1 MKHKFLT
8 IIVLALL
15 ANQVH
20 AKQSIYSPRGHY
32 RIPLQNENVE
42 TFEGGAYENL
52 LRIVDEYNRQRG
64 INRSYFYKSTNK
76 ELRLHDNIDLI
87 PVTQYTG
94 DEERGNYGT
103 TQLDKKNNLTKG
115 YVDLPSIIEKRTD
128 ALKQNGTYDN
138 FSYTTMGNQK
148 RFYFGNGNVA
158 NDIIIKESN
167 DFNKELENQKKAKT
181 DKYLIDG
188 GYQSIN
194 YANRNQL
201 GITMDEYYKR
211 IDGKSND
218 EVRKFLLEKL
228 KEKRPDL
235 NVYEKDGELYTK
247 ENGKEWKVYYKI
259 EPVSKERT
267 STNGQIIK
275 DSEKFEDTVYTNIYV
290 YKPNNDP
297 KNSTGRILYTKK
309 GDIIVEDKL
318 NYNNDIHINTGF
330 NRERALQDIIDFAKT
345 GKALPA
351 DASANEKNIYQYVR
365 DKENVKAG
373 TMTQSAFNAKWVTPF
388 GEGSTF
394 QNDIQAY
401 MRDVV
406 IKEKELEPL
415 KKAYEDNKKKWD
427 DIQKDPDFKNMGNN
441 YIFFNPNPPS
451 WITQEDIDYIMKKYK
466 YTPRQIQLA
475 KDFFKYKAL
484 TSAAGTAKTN
494 KEIEIEDL
502 AKKYGFFLGSTT
514 NPAEN
519 KWVGKFLQNSHISLT
534 KTGKKIEFRGQGKI
548 LGKVDLGEG
557 ENELLISEA
566 STGRFGTN
574 IILGPYSSLHG
585 IKILRVGGKSSANE
599 GNASL
604 SGRTSLTLDLDPTK
618 KNDEGH
624 LYQHALKDSD
634 PNIVFIEG
642 NTAIE
647 RTYESTNPMKN
658 RNQFE
663 VELMVSR
670 ISENSTIDMGR
681 NIHYTYTNKIL
692 GESWDMNI
700 PFISDSIAHSL
711 VDNHKYSKNGNSL
724 LEVKIKNEIKRLD
737 QDENEVY
744 RSIKNAN
751 LLSLL
756 QPTLTTT
763 NKKTKFSVKD
773 EKKEESKKLALFDYL
788 IEKKPEDIIKDLS
801 DFNLD
806 KDKEQEAVDKINK
819 LQSSPVVLSTKR
831 KLEKLNEL
839 HQREEYKN
847 IDLGKFINPFAID
860 YDITIPLANIS
871 EVWTDYDE
879 FYQKDLGYRNSEVG
893 KLEEKRIEK
902 RAEESLKRIK
912 SIVDKIDKD
921 TLTNLA
927 TQYPEAELGSI
938 VSLINDIKALNNT
951 SQEGM
956 RSLYN
961 KVIGLKKN
969 IDKQL
974 AYKENLLE
982 ELEKS
987 ITLYSGNEQ
996 TLYNNLRGIISY
1008 TLREEEALQEL
1019 KELLSQLK
1027 DTNIY
1032 SKVNKIAKNE
1042 ISTYTNIPF
1051 DINRSLSENKHYTRG
1066 GFISNRTVQD
1076 NFKGNIY
1083 TAYGIY
1089 EYKFKDNTSIG
1100 FMVGGANTNHK
1111 ITHTKRSAESTPTD
1125 STIKGTSAYLGSY
1138 FNQELISSKINWING
1153 LGLQYGSYKAERH
1166 LKNNYQSF
1174 DSNGKVKIKGLNTYT
1189 GFVISYP
1196 IQEDVALQF
1205 KGILSYTF
1213 LQQGRV
1219 KEKNGLTIDVD
1230 SKNYNYLDSEVGI
1243 GMSKTLYDIDGKS
1256 NLTAS
1261 ISGISGLYGYKNDNL
1276 KARITGSTSSFE
1288 IKGDRVKKDAVKIL
1302 IDYNV
1307 QKATGFNYGLE
1318 GTYISNSDE
1327 NNVKIGIK
1335 AGYTF

>member
-76 ELRLHDNIDLI
+76 ELRLHDNVDLI
-87 PVTQYTG
+87 PVVQYTG

-211 IDGKSND
+211 IDGKS
-218 EVRKFLLEKL
+218 K
-228 KEKRPDL
+228 
-235 NVYEKDGELYTK
+235 
-247 ENGKEWKVYYKI
+247 
-259 EPVSKERT
+259 
-267 STNGQIIK
+267 
-275 DSEKFEDTVYTNIYV
+275 DTVYTNIYV

-297 KNSTGRILYTKK
+297 QNSTGRILYTKK

-318 NYNNDIHINTGF
+318 NYNNDININTGF
-330 NRERALQDIIDFAKT
+330 NRERSLQDIIDFAKT
-345 GKALPA
+345 GKTLPA

-373 TMTQSAFNAKWVTPF
+373 TMSQSAFNAKWVTPF

-394 QNDIQAY
+394 QSDIQAY
-401 MRDVV
+401 MKDVV

-548 LGKVDLGEG
+548 LGKVDLGRG
-557 ENELLISEA
+557 ENELLIAEA

-574 IILGPYSSLHG
+574 IILGPYASLHG
-585 IKILRVGGKSSANE
+585 IKFVRVGGKSSSNE

-618 KNDEGH
+618 KNAEGH

-634 PNIVFIEG
+634 PNIVFIQG
-642 NTAIE
+642 NTAIG
-647 RTYESTNPMKN
+647 RTDGLTNPMKD

-670 ISENSTIDMGR
+670 LSEDSIIDMGR
-681 NIHYTYTNKIL
+681 KIHYKYTNKIL
-692 GESWDMNI
+692 GESWDMHI
-700 PFISDSIAHSL
+700 PFISDSIAHS
-711 VDNHKYSKNGNSL
+711 VIDNHKYSKNGNSL
-724 LEVKIKNEIKRLD
+724 LEVKVKDEIKRLD
-737 QDENEVY
+737 KEENDVY
-744 RSIKNAN
+744 RSIKNAKVLN
-751 LLSLL
+751 LL

-773 EKKEESKKLALFDYL
+773 EKKEENKKLALFEYL
-788 IEKKPEDIIKDLS
+788 VEKKPEDILKDLS
-801 DFNLD
+801 EFNLD
-806 KDKEQEAVDKINK
+806 NDRKQEAINKINK
-819 LQSSPVVLSTKR
+819 LQNSPLVNVTKR
-831 KLEKLNEL
+831 KLQKLNEL
-839 HQREEYKN
+839 HQKEEYKK
-847 IDLGKFINPFAID
+847 IDLGKFINPYNNGF
-860 YDITIPLANIS
+860 DITMPMANIS
-871 EVWTDYDE
+871 EIWTDYDN
-879 FYQKDLGYRNSEVG
+879 FYLKSADYKNSEAG
-893 KLEEKRIEK
+893 KAEEKQIK
-902 RAEESLKRIK
+902 NRAEETLKEIK
-912 SIVDKIDKD
+912 NIVDKIDKN
-921 TLTNLA
+921 TLANLA

-938 VSLINDIKALNNT
+938 ISLINDIKALNNT
-951 SQEGM
+951 NQEGM

-974 AYKENLLE
+974 AYKKNLLE

-987 ITLYSGNEQ
+987 ITGYQNDEQ
-996 TLYNNLRGIISY
+996 TLYRDLRGMLHY
-1008 TLREEEALQEL
+1008 TLREEEALKEL
-1019 KELLSQLK
+1019 KDMLSQLK

-1051 DINRSLSENKHYTRG
+1051 DVNRSLIEKKHYTRG
-1066 GFISNRTVQD
+1066 GFISSRTVQD

-1089 EYKFKDNTSIG
+1089 EYKFKENASMG

-1111 ITHTKRSAESTPTD
+1111 ITHSKRSAESTPTD
-1125 STIKGTSAYLGSY
+1125 STVKGTSAYLGTY
-1138 FNQELISSKINWING
+1138 FNQEVISPKINWISG
-1153 LGLQYGSYKAERH
+1153 LGAQYGSYKTERH
-1166 LKNNYQSF
+1166 LRNNYQGF
-1174 DSNGKVKIKGLNTYT
+1174 DSKGKVKVKGLNTYT

-1213 LQQGRV
+1213 LKQGKV
-1219 KEKNGLTIDVD
+1219 KENNGLAIDVD
-1230 SKNYNYLDSEVGI
+1230 SKNYNYLDSEVGV

-1261 ISGISGLYGYKNDNL
+1261 ISGISGLYGYKNDDL
-1276 KARITGSTSSFE
+1276 KARIAESTSSFN

-1318 GTYISNSDE
+1318 GTYISNSAE
-1327 NNVKIGIK
+1327 SNVKIGVK
-1335 AGYTF
+1335 AGYVF

>member
-1 MKHKFLT
+1 MKHKILT
-8 IIVLALL
+8 IIALIL
-15 ANQVH
+15 LVNQVN
-20 AKQSIYSPRGHY
+20 AAEKSIYSPRGHY
-32 RIPLQNENVE
+32 RIPLKSENVE
-42 TFEGGAYENL
+42 TFEGGGYENL
-52 LRIVDEYNRQRG
+52 LRMVDEYNRQRG

-94 DEERGNYGT
+94 DEEHGNYGIAE
-103 TQLDKKNNLTKG
+103 LDKKNSLTKG
-115 YVDLPSIIEKRTD
+115 YLDLPSIIEKGTE
-128 ALKQNGTYDN
+128 ALKQNGNYED
-138 FSYTTMGNQK
+138 FSYTTKGNKK
-148 RFYFGNGNVA
+148 RFYFGNGNVT
-158 NDIIIKESN
+158 NDIIIKGTNE
-167 DFNKELENQKKAKT
+167 FNKELELQKNAKT

-188 GYQSIN
+188 KYESIN
-194 YANRNQL
+194 YSNRNQL

-211 IDGKSND
+211 IEGKSND
-218 EVRKFLLEKL
+218 EVRQFLLEKL

-235 NVYEKDGELYTK
+235 NIYEKDGELYTK
-247 ENGKEWKVYYKI
+247 ENGQEWKVYYKV
-259 EPVSKERT
+259 EPVSVERT

-275 DSEKFEDTVYTNIYV
+275 DNEKFEDTVYTNIYV

-297 KNSTGRILYTKK
+297 QNSSGRILYTNK

-318 NYNNDIHINTGF
+318 SSNTDMLINTGY
-330 NRERALQDIIDFAKT
+330 NRERSLQDIIDFAKT
-345 GKALPA
+345 GENLPA
-351 DASANEKNIYQYVR
+351 DASENEKNVYRYVR
-365 DKENVKAG
+365 DKEDVKAG
-373 TMTQSAFNAKWVTPF
+373 TMSQSDFDAKWVTPF
-388 GEGSTF
+388 GPGSTF

-401 MRDVV
+401 MQEKTVKEAELKPL
-406 IKEKELEPL
+406 KEKYDEYKRKL
-415 KKAYEDNKKKWD
+415 KEVENSPEFQSLGFSHG
-427 DIQKDPDFKNMGNN
+427 I
-441 YIFFNPNPPS
+441 FNPQFS
-451 WITQEDIDYIMKKYK
+451 HWYSQQDIDNFIATH
-466 YTPRQIQLA
+466 TPEQVQAA
-475 KDFFKYKAL
+475 KDYYKYKAL
-484 TSAAGTAKTN
+484 KNTADDDVLN
-494 KEIEIEDL
+494 KEIEIADL
-502 AKKYGFFLGSTT
+502 EARYGFAKYG
-514 NPAEN
+514 PAQN
-519 KWVGKFLQNSHISLT
+519 QRWRGKFIQNSHISLT

-634 PNIVFIEG
+634 PNIVFIQG
-642 NTAIE
+642 NTAIG
-647 RTYESTNPMKN
+647 RTDGITNPMKD

-670 ISENSTIDMGR
+670 LSKDSTIDMGR
-681 NIHYTYTNKIL
+681 KIHYTYTNRIF

-819 LQSSPVVLSTKR
+819 LQSSPVILSTKR

>member
-1 MKHKFLT
+1 MKHKILT
-8 IIVLALL
+8 IIALIL
-15 ANQVH
+15 LVNQVN
-20 AKQSIYSPRGHY
+20 AAEKSIYSPRGHY
-32 RIPLQNENVE
+32 RIPLKSENVE
-42 TFEGGAYENL
+42 TFEGGGYENL
-52 LRIVDEYNRQRG
+52 LRMVDEYNRQRG

-94 DEERGNYGT
+94 DEEHGNYGT
-103 TQLDKKNNLTKG
+103 AELDKKNSLTKG
-115 YVDLPSIIEKRTD
+115 YLDLPSIIEKGTE
-128 ALKQNGTYDN
+128 ALKQNGNYED
-138 FSYTTMGNQK
+138 FSYTTKGNKK
-148 RFYFGNGNVA
+148 RFYFGNGNVT
-158 NDIIIKESN
+158 NDIIIKGTNE
-167 DFNKELENQKKAKT
+167 FNKELELQKNAKT

-188 GYQSIN
+188 KYESIN
-194 YANRNQL
+194 YSNRNQL

-211 IDGKSND
+211 IEGKSND
-218 EVRKFLLEKL
+218 EVRQFLLEKL

-235 NVYEKDGELYTK
+235 NIYEKDGELYTK
-247 ENGKEWKVYYKI
+247 ENGQEWKVYYKV
-259 EPVSKERT
+259 EPVSVERT

-275 DSEKFEDTVYTNIYV
+275 DNEKFEDTVYTNIYV

-297 KNSTGRILYTKK
+297 QNSAGRVLYTSKR
-309 GDIIVEDKL
+309 DIIVEDKL
-318 NYNNDIHINTGF
+318 NSNTEILINTSY
-330 NRERALQDIIDFAKT
+330 ERKRSLQDIINFAES
-345 GKALPA
+345 GKILPA
-351 DASANEKNIYQYVR
+351 DASENEKNIYRYIR
-365 DKENVKAG
+365 DKENVKNGA
-373 TMTQSAFNAKWVTPF
+373 MSQSDFDAKWVTPF
-388 GEGSTF
+388 GPGSTF
-394 QNDIQAY
+394 QNDIQEY

-406 IKEKELEPL
+406 EKEKELEIL
-415 KKAYEDNKKKWD
+415 KKEYEDNKKKWND
-427 DIQKDPDFKNMGNN
+427 LQNDPDFIALGYM
-441 YIFFNPNPPS
+441 YIYGDPNPPS
-451 WITQEDIDYIMKKYK
+451 WITQADIEWFESRYSK
-466 YTPRQIQLA
+466 RQVQLA
-475 KDFFKYKAL
+475 KDFYKYKAL

-494 KEIEIEDL
+494 KELEIHDL
-502 AKKYGFFLGSTT
+502 AKRYGFFLGSTT

-1083 TAYGIY
+1083 TAYGLY
-1089 EYKFKDNTSIG
+1089 EKTAESGTKYG
-1100 FMVGGANTNHK
+1100 FMIGGANTKHNEVYQ
-1111 ITHTKRSAESTPTD
+1111 RSLTTVATESD
-1125 STIKGTSAYLGSY
+1125 IKGVSAYVGGY
-1138 FNQELISSKINWING
+1138 FNKPIINNLNWITG
-1153 LGLQYGSYKAERH
+1153 VGAQYGTYKVRREMR
-1166 LKNNYQSF
+1166 NNYQDLHSE
-1174 DSNGKVKIKGLNTYT
+1174 GKVNTNALNTYS
-1189 GFVISYP
+1189 GLIMNYP
-1196 IQEDVALQF
+1196 IQEDVFVQLKALLAYTMVKQS
-1205 KGILSYTF
+1205 KVNESGDLPLDISAKTYHYVDGEAGISFNKIFY
-1213 LQQGRV
+1213 G
-1219 KEKNGLTIDVD
+1219 D
-1230 SKNYNYLDSEVGI
+1230 
-1243 GMSKTLYDIDGKS
+1243 
-1256 NLTAS
+1256 NLRSS
-1261 ISGISGLYGYKNDNL
+1261 ISAGAYGITGLAGYKNGDMDA
-1276 KARITGSTSSFE
+1276 KIDGSTSSFG
-1288 IKGDRVKKDAVKIL
+1288 IKGDRIKKDAVKINL
-1302 IDYNV
+1302 DYNV
-1307 QKATGFNYGLE
+1307 QTDIGYNYGLE
-1318 GTYISNSDE
+1318 GTYISNSKE

-1335 AGYTF
+1335 AGYIF

>member
-76 ELRLHDNIDLI
+76 ELRLHDNVDLI
-87 PVTQYTG
+87 PVVQYTG

-297 KNSTGRILYTKK
+297 QNSTGRILYTKK

-318 NYNNDIHINTGF
+318 NYNNDININTGF
-330 NRERALQDIIDFAKT
+330 NRERSLQDIIDFAKT
-345 GKALPA
+345 GKTLPA

-373 TMTQSAFNAKWVTPF
+373 TMSQSAFNAKWVTPF

-394 QNDIQAY
+394 QSDIQAY
-401 MRDVV
+401 MKDVV

-548 LGKVDLGEG
+548 LGKVDLGRG
-557 ENELLISEA
+557 ENELLIAEA

-574 IILGPYSSLHG
+574 IILGPYASLHG
-585 IKILRVGGKSSANE
+585 IKFVRVGGKSSSNE

-618 KNDEGH
+618 KNAEGH

-634 PNIVFIEG
+634 PNIVFIQG
-642 NTAIE
+642 NTAIG
-647 RTYESTNPMKN
+647 RTDGLTNPMKD

-670 ISENSTIDMGR
+670 LSEDSIIDMGR
-681 NIHYTYTNKIL
+681 KIHYKYTNKIL
-692 GESWDMNI
+692 GESWDMHI
-700 PFISDSIAHSL
+700 PFISDSIAHS
-711 VDNHKYSKNGNSL
+711 VIDNHKYSKNGNSL
-724 LEVKIKNEIKRLD
+724 LEVKVKDEIKRLD
-737 QDENEVY
+737 KEENDVY
-744 RSIKNAN
+744 RSIKNAKVLN
-751 LLSLL
+751 LL

-773 EKKEESKKLALFDYL
+773 EKKEENKKLALFEYL
-788 IEKKPEDIIKDLS
+788 VEKKPEDILKDLS
-801 DFNLD
+801 EFNLD
-806 KDKEQEAVDKINK
+806 NDRKQEAINKINK
-819 LQSSPVVLSTKR
+819 LQNSPLVNVTKR
-831 KLEKLNEL
+831 KLQKLNEL
-839 HQREEYKN
+839 HQKEEYKK
-847 IDLGKFINPFAID
+847 IDLGKFINPYNNGF
-860 YDITIPLANIS
+860 DITMPMANIS
-871 EVWTDYDE
+871 EIWTDYDN
-879 FYQKDLGYRNSEVG
+879 FYLKSADYKNSEAG
-893 KLEEKRIEK
+893 KAEEKQIK
-902 RAEESLKRIK
+902 NRAEETLKEIK
-912 SIVDKIDKD
+912 NIVDKIDKN
-921 TLTNLA
+921 TLANLA

-938 VSLINDIKALNNT
+938 ISLINDIKALNNT
-951 SQEGM
+951 NQEGM

-974 AYKENLLE
+974 AYKKNLLE

-987 ITLYSGNEQ
+987 ITGYQNDEQ
-996 TLYNNLRGIISY
+996 TLYRDLRGMLHY
-1008 TLREEEALQEL
+1008 TLREEEALKEL
-1019 KELLSQLK
+1019 KDMLSQLK

-1051 DINRSLSENKHYTRG
+1051 DVNRSLIEKKHYTRG
-1066 GFISNRTVQD
+1066 GFISSRTVQD

-1089 EYKFKDNTSIG
+1089 EYKFKENASMG

-1111 ITHTKRSAESTPTD
+1111 ITHSKRSAESTPTD
-1125 STIKGTSAYLGSY
+1125 STVKGTSAYLGTY
-1138 FNQELISSKINWING
+1138 FNQEVISPKINWISG
-1153 LGLQYGSYKAERH
+1153 LGAQYGSYKTERH
-1166 LKNNYQSF
+1166 LRNNYQGF
-1174 DSNGKVKIKGLNTYT
+1174 DSKGKVKEN
-1189 GFVISYP
+1189 
-1196 IQEDVALQF
+1196 
-1205 KGILSYTF
+1205 
-1213 LQQGRV
+1213 
-1219 KEKNGLTIDVD
+1219 NGLAIDVD
-1230 SKNYNYLDSEVGI
+1230 SKNYNYLDSEVGV

-1261 ISGISGLYGYKNDNL
+1261 ISGISGLYGYKNDDL
-1276 KARITGSTSSFE
+1276 KARIAESTSSFN

-1318 GTYISNSDE
+1318 GTYISNSAE
-1327 NNVKIGIK
+1327 SNVKIGVK
-1335 AGYTF
+1335 AGYVF

>member
-1 MKHKFLT
+1 MKHKILT
-8 IIVLALL
+8 IIALIL
-15 ANQVH
+15 LINQAN
-20 AKQSIYSPRGHY
+20 AEEKSIYSPRGHY
-32 RIPLQNENVE
+32 RIPLKSENVE

-52 LRIVDEYNRQRG
+52 LRMVDEYNRQRG
-64 INRSYFYKSTNK
+64 VNNSYFYKSTEK
-76 ELRLHDNIDLI
+76 ELRLRDNIDLI
-87 PVTQYTG
+87 AVTQFTG

-103 TQLDKKNNLTKG
+103 VQLDKKNNLTKG
-115 YVDLPSIIEKRTD
+115 YLDLPSIIEKRTD
-128 ALKQNGTYDN
+128 ALKANGNYDD
-138 FSYTTMGNQK
+138 FSYTTVGNQK

-158 NDIIIKESN
+158 NDIIIKGTN
-167 DFNKELENQKKAKT
+167 DFNKELDIQKNAKT
-181 DKYLIDG
+181 DTYLING
-188 GYQSIN
+188 GYESIN
-194 YANRNQL
+194 FANRNQL
-201 GITMDEYYKR
+201 GITMDEYYKK
-211 IDGKSND
+211 IEGKSND

-247 ENGKEWKVYYKI
+247 ENGQEWKVYYKV
-259 EPVSKERT
+259 EPVSVERT

-275 DSEKFEDTVYTNIYV
+275 DNEKFEDTVYTNIYV

-297 KNSTGRILYTKK
+297 QNSSGRILYTNK

-318 NYNNDIHINTGF
+318 SSNTDMLINTGY
-330 NRERALQDIIDFAKT
+330 NRERSLQDIIDFAKT
-345 GKALPA
+345 GENLPA
-351 DASANEKNIYQYVR
+351 DASENEKNVYRYVR
-365 DKENVKAG
+365 DKEDVKAG
-373 TMTQSAFNAKWVTPF
+373 TMSQSDFDTKWVTPF
-388 GEGSTF
+388 GPGSTF

-401 MRDVV
+401 MQEKTVKEAELKPL
-406 IKEKELEPL
+406 KEKYDEYKRKL
-415 KKAYEDNKKKWD
+415 KEVENSPEFQSLGFSHG
-427 DIQKDPDFKNMGNN
+427 I
-441 YIFFNPNPPS
+441 FNPQFS
-451 WITQEDIDYIMKKYK
+451 HWYSQQDIDNFIATH
-466 YTPRQIQLA
+466 TPEQVQAA
-475 KDFFKYKAL
+475 KDYYKYKAL
-484 TSAAGTAKTN
+484 KNTADDDVLN
-494 KEIEIEDL
+494 KEIEIADL
-502 AKKYGFFLGSTT
+502 EARYGFAKYG
-514 NPAEN
+514 PAQN
-519 KWVGKFLQNSHISLT
+519 QRWRGKFIQNSHISLT

-647 RTYESTNPMKN
+647 RTNGITNPMKD

-819 LQSSPVVLSTKR
+819 LQSSPIILSTKR

-860 YDITIPLANIS
+860 YDITVPLANIS

-987 ITLYSGNEQ
+987 ITLYSSNEQ

>member
-15 ANQVH
+15 ANQVY

-76 ELRLHDNIDLI
+76 ELRLHDNVDLI
-87 PVTQYTG
+87 PVVQYTG

-103 TQLDKKNNLTKG
+103 TQLEKKNNLAKG

-158 NDIIIKESN
+158 NDIILKESN
-167 DFNKELENQKKAKT
+167 DFNKELEAQKKAKT

-188 GYQSIN
+188 KYESIN

-201 GITMDEYYKR
+201 SITMDEYYKR
-211 IDGKSND
+211 IEGKSND

-297 KNSTGRILYTKK
+297 QNSTGRILYTKK

-318 NYNNDIHINTGF
+318 NYNNDININTGF
-330 NRERALQDIIDFAKT
+330 NRERSLQDIIDFAKT
-345 GKALPA
+345 GKTLPA

-373 TMTQSAFNAKWVTPF
+373 IMSQSAFNAKWVTPF

-394 QNDIQAY
+394 QSDIQAY
-401 MRDVV
+401 MKDIV
-406 IKEKELEPL
+406 IKEKELKILTKE
-415 KKAYEDNKKKWD
+415 YEDNKKKWD
-427 DIQKDPDFKNMGNN
+427 DIQKDPDFKNIGNN
-441 YIFFNPNPPS
+441 YIFFDPNPPS

-502 AKKYGFFLGSTT
+502 AKRYGFFLGSTT

-534 KTGKKIEFRGQGKI
+534 KTGKNIEFRGQGRVE
-548 LGKVDLGEG
+548 GRVDLGKG
-557 ENELLISEA
+557 ENQLIISEA

-574 IILGPYSSLHG
+574 ITLGPYASLHG
-585 IKILRVGGKSSANE
+585 IKFVRVGGKSDSNE
-599 GNASL
+599 GSASL

-618 KNDEGH
+618 KNAEGH
-624 LYQHALKDSD
+624 LYQHALKNSD
-634 PNIVFIEG
+634 PNIVFIQG
-642 NTAIE
+642 NTAIG
-647 RTYESTNPMKN
+647 RTDGITNPMKD

-670 ISENSTIDMGR
+670 LSEDSIIDMGR
-681 NIHYTYTNKIL
+681 KIHYKYTNKIL
-692 GESWDMNI
+692 GESWDMHI
-700 PFISDSIAHSL
+700 PFISDSIAHS
-711 VDNHKYSKNGNSL
+711 VIDNHKYSKNGNSL
-724 LEVKIKNEIKRLD
+724 LEVKVKDEIKRLNKE
-737 QDENEVY
+737 ENDVY
-744 RSIKNAN
+744 RSIKNAKV
-751 LLSLL
+751 LDLL
-756 QPTLTTT
+756 QATLTTT

-773 EKKEESKKLALFDYL
+773 EKKEKKKKLVLFEYL
-788 IEKKPEDIIKDLS
+788 IEKKPEDILKDLS
-801 DFNLD
+801 EFNLD
-806 KDKEQEAVDKINK
+806 NDKKQEAINEINK
-819 LQSSPVVLSTKR
+819 LQDSPLISASKR
-831 KLEKLNEL
+831 KLKKLNEL
-839 HQREEYKN
+839 HQNEEYKKV
-847 IDLGKFINPFAID
+847 DLGKFINPYNNGF
-860 YDITIPLANIS
+860 DITTPMASIS
-871 EVWTDYDE
+871 EIWTDYDN
-879 FYQKDLGYRNSEVG
+879 FYQKSADYKNSEVG
-893 KLEEKRIEK
+893 KAEEKQIK
-902 RAEESLKRIK
+902 NRAEETLKEIK
-912 SIVDKIDKD
+912 NIVDKIDKN
-921 TLTNLA
+921 TLENLA

-951 SQEGM
+951 NQEGM

-974 AYKENLLE
+974 AYKKNLLE

-987 ITLYSGNEQ
+987 ITQYDGNEQ
-996 TLYNNLRGIISY
+996 ALYKNLRGMLHY
-1008 TLREEEALQEL
+1008 TLREEEALKEL
-1019 KELLSQLK
+1019 KDMLSQLK

-1051 DINRSLSENKHYTRG
+1051 DVNRSLIEKKHYTRG
-1066 GFISNRTVQD
+1066 GFISSRTVQD

-1089 EYKFKDNTSIG
+1089 EYKFKENASMG

-1111 ITHTKRSAESTPTD
+1111 ITHSKRSAESTPTD
-1125 STIKGTSAYLGSY
+1125 STVKGTSAYLGTY
-1138 FNQELISSKINWING
+1138 YNQEVISSKINWING
-1153 LGLQYGSYKAERH
+1153 LGVQYGSYKTERH
-1166 LKNNYQSF
+1166 LRNNYQGF
-1174 DSNGKVKIKGLNTYT
+1174 DSKGKVKVKGLNTYT

-1213 LQQGRV
+1213 LKQGKV
-1219 KEKNGLTIDVD
+1219 KENNGLAIDVD
-1230 SKNYNYLDSEVGI
+1230 SKNYNYLDSEVGV

-1261 ISGISGLYGYKNDNL
+1261 ISGISGLYGYKNDDL
-1276 KARITGSTSSFE
+1276 KARIAGSTSSFN

-1318 GTYISNSDE
+1318 GTYISNSAE
-1327 NNVKIGIK
+1327 SNVKIGVK
-1335 AGYTF
+1335 AGYVF

>member
-1 MKHKFLT
+1 MKHKILT
-8 IIVLALL
+8 IIALIL
-15 ANQVH
+15 LVNQVN
-20 AKQSIYSPRGHY
+20 AAEKSIYSPRGHY
-32 RIPLQNENVE
+32 RIPLKSDNVE
-42 TFEGGAYENL
+42 TFEGGGYENL
-52 LRIVDEYNRQRG
+52 LRMVYEHNRQRG

-94 DEERGNYGT
+94 DEEHGNYGT
-103 TQLDKKNNLTKG
+103 AELDKKNSLTKG
-115 YVDLPSIIEKRTD
+115 YLDLPSIIEKDTE
-128 ALKQNGTYDN
+128 ALKQNGNYED
-138 FSYTTMGNQK
+138 FSYTTKGNKK
-148 RFYFGNGNVA
+148 RFYFGNGNVT
-158 NDIIIKESN
+158 NDIIIKGTNE
-167 DFNKELENQKKAKT
+167 FNKELELQKNAKT

-188 GYQSIN
+188 KYESIN
-194 YANRNQL
+194 YSNRNQL

-211 IDGKSND
+211 IEGKSND
-218 EVRKFLLEKL
+218 EVRQFLLEKL

-235 NVYEKDGELYTK
+235 NIYEKDGELYTK
-247 ENGKEWKVYYKI
+247 ENGQEWKVYYKV
-259 EPVSKERT
+259 EPVSVERT

-297 KNSTGRILYTKK
+297 QNSSGRILYTNK

-318 NYNNDIHINTGF
+318 SSNTDMLINTGY
-330 NRERALQDIIDFAKT
+330 NRERSLQDIIDFAKT
-345 GKALPA
+345 GENLPA
-351 DASANEKNIYQYVR
+351 DASENEKNVYRYVR
-365 DKENVKAG
+365 DKEDVKAG
-373 TMTQSAFNAKWVTPF
+373 TMSQSDFDAKWVTPF
-388 GEGSTF
+388 GPGSTF

-401 MRDVV
+401 MQEKTVKEAELKPL
-406 IKEKELEPL
+406 KEKYDEYKRKL
-415 KKAYEDNKKKWD
+415 KEVENSPEFQSLGFSHG
-427 DIQKDPDFKNMGNN
+427 I
-441 YIFFNPNPPS
+441 FNPQFS
-451 WITQEDIDYIMKKYK
+451 HWYSQQDIDNFIATH
-466 YTPRQIQLA
+466 TPEQVQAA
-475 KDFFKYKAL
+475 KDYYKYKAL
-484 TSAAGTAKTN
+484 KNTADDDVLN
-494 KEIEIEDL
+494 KEIEIADL
-502 AKKYGFFLGSTT
+502 EARYGFAKYG
-514 NPAEN
+514 PAQN
-519 KWVGKFLQNSHISLT
+519 QRWRGKFIQNSHISLT

-634 PNIVFIEG
+634 PNIVFIQG
-642 NTAIE
+642 NTAIG
-647 RTYESTNPMKN
+647 RTDGITNPMKD

-670 ISENSTIDMGR
+670 LSKDSTIDMGR
-681 NIHYTYTNKIL
+681 KIHYTYTNKIL

-751 LLSLL
+751 LLGLL

-819 LQSSPVVLSTKR
+819 LQSSPVILSTKR

-847 IDLGKFINPFAID
+847 IDLGKFINPFTID

-902 RAEESLKRIK
+902 RAEESLKKIK

-951 SQEGM
+951 NQEGM

-974 AYKENLLE
+974 AYKKNLLE

-987 ITLYSGNEQ
+987 ITEYQNDEQ
-996 TLYNNLRGIISY
+996 TLYRNLRGMLHY

-1089 EYKFKDNTSIG
+1089 EYKFKDNSSIG

-1189 GFVISYP
+1189 GLVISYP

-1213 LQQGRV
+1213 LQQGIV

>member
-1 MKHKFLT
+1 MKHKILT
-8 IIVLALL
+8 IIALIL
-15 ANQVH
+15 LINQAN
-20 AKQSIYSPRGHY
+20 AEEKSIYSPRGHY
-32 RIPLQNENVE
+32 RIPLKSENVE

-52 LRIVDEYNRQRG
+52 LRMVDEYNRQRG
-64 INRSYFYKSTNK
+64 VNNSYFYKSTEK
-76 ELRLHDNIDLI
+76 ELRLRDNIDLI
-87 PVTQYTG
+87 AVTQFTG

-103 TQLDKKNNLTKG
+103 VQLDKKNNLTKG
-115 YVDLPSIIEKRTD
+115 YLDLPSIIEKRTD
-128 ALKQNGTYDN
+128 ALKANGNYDD
-138 FSYTTMGNQK
+138 FSYTTVGNQK

-158 NDIIIKESN
+158 NDIIIKGTN
-167 DFNKELENQKKAKT
+167 DFNKELDIQKNAKT
-181 DKYLIDG
+181 DTYFING
-188 GYQSIN
+188 GYESIN
-194 YANRNQL
+194 FANRNQL
-201 GITMDEYYKR
+201 GITMDEYYKK
-211 IDGKSND
+211 IEGKSND

-247 ENGKEWKVYYKI
+247 ENGQEWKVYYKV
-259 EPVSKERT
+259 EPVSVERT

-275 DSEKFEDTVYTNIYV
+275 DNEKFEDTVYTNIYV

-297 KNSTGRILYTKK
+297 QNSSGRILYTNK

-318 NYNNDIHINTGF
+318 SSNTDMLINTGY
-330 NRERALQDIIDFAKT
+330 NRERSLQDIIDFAKT
-345 GKALPA
+345 GENLPA
-351 DASANEKNIYQYVR
+351 DASENEKNVYRYVR
-365 DKENVKAG
+365 DKEDVKAG
-373 TMTQSAFNAKWVTPF
+373 TMSQSDFDAKWVTPF
-388 GEGSTF
+388 GPGSTF

-401 MRDVV
+401 MQEKTVKEAELKPL
-406 IKEKELEPL
+406 KEKYDEYKRKL
-415 KKAYEDNKKKWD
+415 KEVENSPEFQSLGFSHG
-427 DIQKDPDFKNMGNN
+427 I
-441 YIFFNPNPPS
+441 FNPQFS
-451 WITQEDIDYIMKKYK
+451 HWYSQQDIDDFIATH
-466 YTPRQIQLA
+466 TPEQVQAA
-475 KDFFKYKAL
+475 KDYYKYKAL
-484 TSAAGTAKTN
+484 KNTADDDVLN
-494 KEIEIEDL
+494 KEIEIADL
-502 AKKYGFFLGSTT
+502 EARYGFAKYG
-514 NPAEN
+514 PAQN
-519 KWVGKFLQNSHISLT
+519 QRWRGKFIQNSHISLT

-634 PNIVFIEG
+634 PNIIFIEG

-647 RTYESTNPMKN
+647 RTNGITNPMKD

-819 LQSSPVVLSTKR
+819 LQSSPVILSTKR

-860 YDITIPLANIS
+860 YDITVPLANIS

-987 ITLYSGNEQ
+987 ITLYSSNEQ

-1089 EYKFKDNTSIG
+1089 EYKFKDNASIG

>member
-1 MKHKFLT
+1 MKHKILT
-8 IIVLALL
+8 IIALIL
-15 ANQVH
+15 LINQAN
-20 AKQSIYSPRGHY
+20 AEEKSIYSPRGHY
-32 RIPLQNENVE
+32 RIPLKSENVE

-52 LRIVDEYNRQRG
+52 LRMVDEYNRQRG
-64 INRSYFYKSTNK
+64 VNNSYFYKSTEK
-76 ELRLHDNIDLI
+76 ELRLRDNIDLI
-87 PVTQYTG
+87 AVTQFTG

-103 TQLDKKNNLTKG
+103 VQLDKKNNLTKG
-115 YVDLPSIIEKRTD
+115 YLDLPSIIEKRTD
-128 ALKQNGTYDN
+128 ALKANGNYDD
-138 FSYTTMGNQK
+138 FSYTTVGNQK

-158 NDIIIKESN
+158 NDIIIKGTN
-167 DFNKELENQKKAKT
+167 DFNKELDIQKNAKT
-181 DKYLIDG
+181 DTYFING
-188 GYQSIN
+188 GYESIN
-194 YANRNQL
+194 FANRNQL
-201 GITMDEYYKR
+201 GITMDEYYKK
-211 IDGKSND
+211 IEGKSND

-247 ENGKEWKVYYKI
+247 ENGQEWKVYYKV
-259 EPVSKERT
+259 EPVSVERT

-275 DSEKFEDTVYTNIYV
+275 DNEKFEDTVYTNIYV

-297 KNSTGRILYTKK
+297 QNSSGRILYTNK

-318 NYNNDIHINTGF
+318 SSNTDMLINTGY
-330 NRERALQDIIDFAKT
+330 NRERSLQDIIDFAKT
-345 GKALPA
+345 GENLPA
-351 DASANEKNIYQYVR
+351 DASENEKNVYRYVK
-365 DKENVKAG
+365 DKEDVKAG
-373 TMTQSAFNAKWVTPF
+373 TMSQSDFDAKWVTPF
-388 GEGSTF
+388 GPGSTF

-401 MRDVV
+401 MQEKTVKEAELKPL
-406 IKEKELEPL
+406 KEKYDEYKRKL
-415 KKAYEDNKKKWD
+415 KEVENSPEFQSLGFSHG
-427 DIQKDPDFKNMGNN
+427 I
-441 YIFFNPNPPS
+441 FNPQFS
-451 WITQEDIDYIMKKYK
+451 HWYSQQDIDDFIATH
-466 YTPRQIQLA
+466 TPEQVQAA
-475 KDFFKYKAL
+475 KDYYKYKAL
-484 TSAAGTAKTN
+484 KNTADDDVLN
-494 KEIEIEDL
+494 KEIEIADL
-502 AKKYGFFLGSTT
+502 EARYGFAKYG
-514 NPAEN
+514 PAQN
-519 KWVGKFLQNSHISLT
+519 QRWRGKFIQNSHISLT

-634 PNIVFIEG
+634 PNIIFIEG

-647 RTYESTNPMKN
+647 RTNGITNPMKD

-819 LQSSPVVLSTKR
+819 LQSSPVILSTKR

-847 IDLGKFINPFAID
+847 IDLGKFINPFAVD

-987 ITLYSGNEQ
+987 ITLYSSNEQ

>member
-1 MKHKFLT
+1 MKHKILT
-8 IIVLALL
+8 IIALIL
-15 ANQVH
+15 LINQAN
-20 AKQSIYSPRGHY
+20 AEEKSIYSPRGHY
-32 RIPLQNENVE
+32 KIPLKSENVE

-52 LRIVDEYNRQRG
+52 LRMVDEYNRQRG
-64 INRSYFYKSTNK
+64 VNNSYFYKSTEK
-76 ELRLHDNIDLI
+76 ELRLRDNIDLI
-87 PVTQYTG
+87 AVTQFTG
-94 DEERGNYGT
+94 DEERGNYET
-103 TQLDKKNNLTKG
+103 VQLDKKNNLTKG
-115 YVDLPSIIEKRTD
+115 YLDLPSIIEKRTD
-128 ALKQNGTYDN
+128 ALKANGNYDD
-138 FSYTTMGNQK
+138 FSYTTVGNQK

-158 NDIIIKESN
+158 NDIIIKGTN
-167 DFNKELENQKKAKT
+167 DFNKELDIQKNAKT
-181 DKYLIDG
+181 DTYFING
-188 GYQSIN
+188 GYESIN
-194 YANRNQL
+194 FANRNQL

-211 IDGKSND
+211 IEGKSND

-247 ENGKEWKVYYKI
+247 ENGQEWKVYYKV
-259 EPVSKERT
+259 EPVSVERT

-275 DSEKFEDTVYTNIYV
+275 DNEKFEDTVYTNIYV

-297 KNSTGRILYTKK
+297 QNSSGRILYTNK

-318 NYNNDIHINTGF
+318 SSNTDMLINTGY
-330 NRERALQDIIDFAKT
+330 NRERSLQDIIDFAKT
-345 GKALPA
+345 GENLPA
-351 DASANEKNIYQYVR
+351 DASENEKNVYRYVR
-365 DKENVKAG
+365 DKEDVKAG
-373 TMTQSAFNAKWVTPF
+373 TMSQSDFDAKWVTPF
-388 GEGSTF
+388 GPGSTF

-401 MRDVV
+401 MQEKTVKEAELKPL
-406 IKEKELEPL
+406 KEKYDEYKRKL
-415 KKAYEDNKKKWD
+415 KEVENSPEFQSLGFSHG
-427 DIQKDPDFKNMGNN
+427 I
-441 YIFFNPNPPS
+441 FNPQFS
-451 WITQEDIDYIMKKYK
+451 HWYSQQDIDDFIATH
-466 YTPRQIQLA
+466 TPEQVQAA
-475 KDFFKYKAL
+475 KDYYKYKAL
-484 TSAAGTAKTN
+484 KNTADDDVLN
-494 KEIEIEDL
+494 KEIEIADL
-502 AKKYGFFLGSTT
+502 EARYGFAKYG
-514 NPAEN
+514 PAQN
-519 KWVGKFLQNSHISLT
+519 QRWRGKFIQNSHISLT

-634 PNIVFIEG
+634 PNIIFIEG

-647 RTYESTNPMKN
+647 RTNGITNPMKD

-819 LQSSPVVLSTKR
+819 LQSSPVILSTKR

-987 ITLYSGNEQ
+987 ITLYSSNEQ

>member
-76 ELRLHDNIDLI
+76 ELRLHDNVDLI
-87 PVTQYTG
+87 PVVQYTG

-297 KNSTGRILYTKK
+297 QNSTGRILYTKK

-318 NYNNDIHINTGF
+318 NYNNDININTGF
-330 NRERALQDIIDFAKT
+330 NRERSLQDIIDFAKT
-345 GKALPA
+345 GKTLPA

-373 TMTQSAFNAKWVTPF
+373 TMSQSAFNAKWVTPF

-394 QNDIQAY
+394 QSDIQAY
-401 MRDVV
+401 MKDVV

-519 KWVGKFLQNSHISLT
+519 KWVGKF
-534 KTGKKIEFRGQGKI
+534 
-548 LGKVDLGEG
+548 
-557 ENELLISEA
+557 
-566 STGRFGTN
+566 GTN
-574 IILGPYSSLHG
+574 IILGPYASLHG
-585 IKILRVGGKSSANE
+585 IKFVRVGGKSSSNE

-618 KNDEGH
+618 KNAEGH

-634 PNIVFIEG
+634 PNIVFIQG
-642 NTAIE
+642 NTAIG
-647 RTYESTNPMKN
+647 RTDGLTNPMKD

-670 ISENSTIDMGR
+670 LSEDSIIDMGR
-681 NIHYTYTNKIL
+681 KIHYKYTNKIL
-692 GESWDMNI
+692 GESWDMHI
-700 PFISDSIAHSL
+700 PFISDSIAHS
-711 VDNHKYSKNGNSL
+711 VIDNHKYSKNGNSL
-724 LEVKIKNEIKRLD
+724 LEVKVKDEIKRLD
-737 QDENEVY
+737 KEENDVY
-744 RSIKNAN
+744 RSIKNAKVLN
-751 LLSLL
+751 LL

-773 EKKEESKKLALFDYL
+773 EKKEENKKLALFEYL
-788 IEKKPEDIIKDLS
+788 VEKKPEDILKDLS
-801 DFNLD
+801 EFNLD
-806 KDKEQEAVDKINK
+806 NDRKQEAINKINK
-819 LQSSPVVLSTKR
+819 LQNSPLVNVTKR
-831 KLEKLNEL
+831 KLQKLNEL
-839 HQREEYKN
+839 HQKEEYKK
-847 IDLGKFINPFAID
+847 IDLGKFINPYNNGF
-860 YDITIPLANIS
+860 DITMPMANIS
-871 EVWTDYDE
+871 EIWTDYDN
-879 FYQKDLGYRNSEVG
+879 FYLKSADYKNSEAG
-893 KLEEKRIEK
+893 KAEEKQIK
-902 RAEESLKRIK
+902 NRAEETLKEIK
-912 SIVDKIDKD
+912 NIVDKIDKN
-921 TLTNLA
+921 TLANLA

-938 VSLINDIKALNNT
+938 ISLINDIKALNNT
-951 SQEGM
+951 NQEGM

-974 AYKENLLE
+974 AYKKNLLE

-987 ITLYSGNEQ
+987 ITGYQNDEQ
-996 TLYNNLRGIISY
+996 TLYRDLRGMLHY
-1008 TLREEEALQEL
+1008 TLREEEALKEL
-1019 KELLSQLK
+1019 KDMLSQLK

-1051 DINRSLSENKHYTRG
+1051 DVNRSLIEKKHYTRG
-1066 GFISNRTVQD
+1066 GFISSRTVQD

-1089 EYKFKDNTSIG
+1089 EYKFKENASMG

-1111 ITHTKRSAESTPTD
+1111 ITHSKRSAESTPTD
-1125 STIKGTSAYLGSY
+1125 STVKGTSAYLGTY
-1138 FNQELISSKINWING
+1138 FNQEVISPKINWISG
-1153 LGLQYGSYKAERH
+1153 LGAQYGSYKTERH
-1166 LKNNYQSF
+1166 LRNNYQGF
-1174 DSNGKVKIKGLNTYT
+1174 DSKGKVKVKGLNTYT

-1213 LQQGRV
+1213 LKQGKV
-1219 KEKNGLTIDVD
+1219 KENNGLAIDVD
-1230 SKNYNYLDSEVGI
+1230 SKNYNYLDSEVGV

-1261 ISGISGLYGYKNDNL
+1261 ISGISGLYGYKNDDL
-1276 KARITGSTSSFE
+1276 KARIAESTSSFN

-1318 GTYISNSDE
+1318 GTYISNSAE
-1327 NNVKIGIK
+1327 SNVKIGVK
-1335 AGYTF
+1335 AGYVF

>member
-1 MKHKFLT
+1 MKHKILT
-8 IIVLALL
+8 IIALIL
-15 ANQVH
+15 LVNQVN
-20 AKQSIYSPRGHY
+20 AAEKSIYSPRGHY
-32 RIPLQNENVE
+32 RIPLKSENVE
-42 TFEGGAYENL
+42 TFEGGGYENL
-52 LRIVDEYNRQRG
+52 LRMVDEYNRQRG

-94 DEERGNYGT
+94 DEEHGNYGIAE
-103 TQLDKKNNLTKG
+103 LDKKNSLTKG
-115 YVDLPSIIEKRTD
+115 YLDLPSIIEKGTE
-128 ALKQNGTYDN
+128 ALKQNGNYED
-138 FSYTTMGNQK
+138 FSYTTKGNKK
-148 RFYFGNGNVA
+148 RFYFGNGNVT
-158 NDIIIKESN
+158 NDIIIKGTNE
-167 DFNKELENQKKAKT
+167 FNKELELQKNAKT

-188 GYQSIN
+188 KYESIN
-194 YANRNQL
+194 YSNRNQL

-211 IDGKSND
+211 IEGKSND
-218 EVRKFLLEKL
+218 EVRQFLLEKL

-247 ENGKEWKVYYKI
+247 ENGQEWKVYYKV
-259 EPVSKERT
+259 EPVSVERT

-275 DSEKFEDTVYTNIYV
+275 DNEKFEDTVYTNIYV

-297 KNSTGRILYTKK
+297 QNSSGRILYTNK

-318 NYNNDIHINTGF
+318 SSNTDMLINTGY
-330 NRERALQDIIDFAKT
+330 NRERSLQDIIDFAKT
-345 GKALPA
+345 GENLPA
-351 DASANEKNIYQYVR
+351 DASENEKNVYRYVR
-365 DKENVKAG
+365 DKEDVKAG
-373 TMTQSAFNAKWVTPF
+373 TMSQSDFDAKWVTPF
-388 GEGSTF
+388 GPGSTF

-401 MRDVV
+401 MQEKTVKEAELKPL
-406 IKEKELEPL
+406 KEKYDEYKRKL
-415 KKAYEDNKKKWD
+415 KEVENSPEFQSLGFSHG
-427 DIQKDPDFKNMGNN
+427 I
-441 YIFFNPNPPS
+441 FNPQFS
-451 WITQEDIDYIMKKYK
+451 HWYSQQDIDNFIATH
-466 YTPRQIQLA
+466 TPEQVQAA
-475 KDFFKYKAL
+475 KDYYKYKAL
-484 TSAAGTAKTN
+484 KNTADDDVLN
-494 KEIEIEDL
+494 KEIEIADL
-502 AKKYGFFLGSTT
+502 EARYGFAKYG
-514 NPAEN
+514 PAQN
-519 KWVGKFLQNSHISLT
+519 QRWRGKFIQNSHISLT

-634 PNIVFIEG
+634 PNIVFIQG
-642 NTAIE
+642 NTAIG
-647 RTYESTNPMKN
+647 RTDGITNPMKD

-670 ISENSTIDMGR
+670 LSKDSTIDMGR
-681 NIHYTYTNKIL
+681 KIHYTYTNRIF

-819 LQSSPVVLSTKR
+819 LQSSPVILSTKR

>member
-15 ANQVH
+15 ANQVY

-76 ELRLHDNIDLI
+76 ELRLHDNVDLI
-87 PVTQYTG
+87 PVVQYTG

-103 TQLDKKNNLTKG
+103 TQLDKKNNLAKG

-158 NDIIIKESN
+158 NDIILKESN
-167 DFNKELENQKKAKT
+167 DFNKELEAQKKAKT

-188 GYQSIN
+188 KYESIN

-201 GITMDEYYKR
+201 SITMDEYYKR
-211 IDGKSND
+211 IEGKSND

-297 KNSTGRILYTKK
+297 QNSTGRILYTKK

-318 NYNNDIHINTGF
+318 NYNNDININTGF
-330 NRERALQDIIDFAKT
+330 NRERSLQDIIDFAKT
-345 GKALPA
+345 GKTLPA

-373 TMTQSAFNAKWVTPF
+373 IMSQSAFNAKWVTPF

-394 QNDIQAY
+394 QSDIQAY
-401 MRDVV
+401 MKDIV
-406 IKEKELEPL
+406 IKEKELKILTKE
-415 KKAYEDNKKKWD
+415 YEDNKKKWD

-441 YIFFNPNPPS
+441 YIFFDPNPPS

-502 AKKYGFFLGSTT
+502 AKRYGFFLGSTT

-534 KTGKKIEFRGQGKI
+534 KTGKNIEFRGQGRVE
-548 LGKVDLGEG
+548 GRVDLGKG
-557 ENELLISEA
+557 ENQLIISEA

-574 IILGPYSSLHG
+574 ITLGPYASLHG
-585 IKILRVGGKSSANE
+585 IKFVRVGGKSDSNE
-599 GNASL
+599 GSASL

-618 KNDEGH
+618 KNAEGH

-634 PNIVFIEG
+634 PNIVFIQG
-642 NTAIE
+642 NTAIG
-647 RTYESTNPMKN
+647 RTDGITNPMKD

-670 ISENSTIDMGR
+670 LSEDSIIDMGR
-681 NIHYTYTNKIL
+681 KIHYKYTNKIL
-692 GESWDMNI
+692 GESWDMHI
-700 PFISDSIAHSL
+700 PFISDSIAHS
-711 VDNHKYSKNGNSL
+711 VIDNHKYSKNGNSL
-724 LEVKIKNEIKRLD
+724 LEVKVKDEIKRLNKE
-737 QDENEVY
+737 ENDVY
-744 RSIKNAN
+744 RSIKNAKV
-751 LLSLL
+751 LDLL
-756 QPTLTTT
+756 QATLTTT

-773 EKKEESKKLALFDYL
+773 EKKEKKKKLVLFEYL
-788 IEKKPEDIIKDLS
+788 IENKPEDILKDLS
-801 DFNLD
+801 EFNLD
-806 KDKEQEAVDKINK
+806 NDKKQEAINEINK
-819 LQSSPVVLSTKR
+819 LQDSPLISASKR
-831 KLEKLNEL
+831 KLKKLNEL
-839 HQREEYKN
+839 HQNEEYKKV
-847 IDLGKFINPFAID
+847 DLGKFINPYNNGF
-860 YDITIPLANIS
+860 DITTPMASIS
-871 EVWTDYDE
+871 EIWTDYDN
-879 FYQKDLGYRNSEVG
+879 FYQKSADYKNSEVG
-893 KLEEKRIEK
+893 KAEEKQIK
-902 RAEESLKRIK
+902 NRAEETLKEIK
-912 SIVDKIDKD
+912 NIVDKIDKN
-921 TLTNLA
+921 TLENLA

-951 SQEGM
+951 NQEGM

-974 AYKENLLE
+974 AYKKNLLE

-987 ITLYSGNEQ
+987 ITQYDGNEQ
-996 TLYNNLRGIISY
+996 TLYKNLRGMLHY
-1008 TLREEEALQEL
+1008 TLREEEALKEL
-1019 KELLSQLK
+1019 KDMLSQLK

-1051 DINRSLSENKHYTRG
+1051 DVNRSLIEKKHYTRG
-1066 GFISNRTVQD
+1066 GFISSRTVQD

-1083 TAYGIY
+1083 TAYGLY
-1089 EYKFKDNTSIG
+1089 ETTANSGTKYGILF
-1100 FMVGGANTNHK
+1100 GGA
-1111 ITHTKRSAESTPTD
+1111 HTKHNEVYQRSLTTVATESE
-1125 STIKGTSAYLGSY
+1125 IKGTSAYVGGY
-1138 FNQELISSKINWING
+1138 FNKPVVNNLNWITG
-1153 LGLQYGSYKAERH
+1153 LGTQYGRYKVKREMR
-1166 LKNNYQSF
+1166 NNYQDLHS
-1174 DSNGKVKIKGLNTYT
+1174 DGKVNTTSLNTYS
-1189 GFVISYP
+1189 GLIINYP
-1196 IQEDVALQF
+1196 IQEDVFVQLKGLLAYTMVKQSKINESGDLPLDINGKTYHYVDGEAGISF
-1205 KGILSYTF
+1205 NKIFYGEDLKSSISAGAYGIL
-1213 LQQGRV
+1213 
-1219 KEKNGLTIDVD
+1219 
-1230 SKNYNYLDSEVGI
+1230 GI
-1243 GMSKTLYDIDGKS
+1243 T
-1256 NLTAS
+1256 
-1261 ISGISGLYGYKNDNL
+1261 GYKNGDMEAKIN
-1276 KARITGSTSSFE
+1276 GSSSSFG
-1288 IKGDRVKKDAVKIL
+1288 IKGDRVKRDAVKIHL
-1302 IDYNV
+1302 DYNV
-1307 QKATGFNYGLE
+1307 QTDAGYTYGLE
-1318 GTYISNSDE
+1318 GTYITNSKE

-1335 AGYTF
+1335 GGYTF

>member
-1 MKHKFLT
+1 MKHKILT
-8 IIVLALL
+8 IIALIL
-15 ANQVH
+15 LVNQVN
-20 AKQSIYSPRGHY
+20 AAEKSIYSPRGHY
-32 RIPLQNENVE
+32 KIPLKSENVE
-42 TFEGGAYENL
+42 TFEGGGYENL
-52 LRIVDEYNRQRG
+52 LRMVDEYNRQRG

-76 ELRLHDNIDLI
+76 ELRLHDNVDLVA
-87 PVTQYTG
+87 VTQFSG
-94 DEERGNYGT
+94 EEESGNYGT
-103 TQLDKKNNLTKG
+103 AELDKKNSLTKG
-115 YVDLPSIIEKRTD
+115 YLDLPSIIEKGTK
-128 ALKQNGTYDN
+128 ALKENGNYED
-138 FSYTTMGNQK
+138 FSYTTKGNQK

-158 NDIIIKESN
+158 NDIIIKGTN
-167 DFNKELENQKKAKT
+167 DFNKELDIQKNAKT
-181 DKYLIDG
+181 DTYLIDG
-188 GYQSIN
+188 GYESIN
-194 YANRNQL
+194 FANRNQL

-211 IDGKSND
+211 IEGKSND
-218 EVRKFLLEKL
+218 EVRQFLLEKL

-235 NVYEKDGELYTK
+235 NIYEKDGELYTK
-247 ENGKEWKVYYKI
+247 ENGQEWKVYYKV
-259 EPVSKERT
+259 EPVSVERT

-297 KNSTGRILYTKK
+297 QNSSGRILYTNK

-318 NYNNDIHINTGF
+318 SSNTDMLINTGY
-330 NRERALQDIIDFAKT
+330 NRERSLQDIIDFAKT
-345 GKALPA
+345 GENLPA
-351 DASANEKNIYQYVR
+351 DASENEKNVYRYVR
-365 DKENVKAG
+365 DKEDVKAG
-373 TMTQSAFNAKWVTPF
+373 TMSQSDFDAKWVTPF
-388 GEGSTF
+388 GPGSTF

-401 MRDVV
+401 MQEKTVKEAELKPL
-406 IKEKELEPL
+406 KEKYDEYKRKL
-415 KKAYEDNKKKWD
+415 KEVENSPEFQSLGFSHG
-427 DIQKDPDFKNMGNN
+427 I
-441 YIFFNPNPPS
+441 FNPQFS
-451 WITQEDIDYIMKKYK
+451 HWYSQQDIDNFIATH
-466 YTPRQIQLA
+466 TPEQVQAA
-475 KDFFKYKAL
+475 KDYYKYKAL
-484 TSAAGTAKTN
+484 KNTADDDVLN
-494 KEIEIEDL
+494 KEIEIADL
-502 AKKYGFFLGSTT
+502 EARYGFAKYG
-514 NPAEN
+514 PAQN
-519 KWVGKFLQNSHISLT
+519 QRWRGKFIQNSHISLT

-634 PNIVFIEG
+634 PNIVFIQG
-642 NTAIE
+642 NTAIG
-647 RTYESTNPMKN
+647 RTDGITNPMKD

-670 ISENSTIDMGR
+670 LSKDSTIDMGR
-681 NIHYTYTNKIL
+681 KIHYTYTNKIL

-751 LLSLL
+751 LLGLL

-819 LQSSPVVLSTKR
+819 LQSSPVILSTKR

-847 IDLGKFINPFAID
+847 IDLGKFINPFTID

-902 RAEESLKRIK
+902 RAEESLKKIK

-951 SQEGM
+951 NQEGM

-974 AYKENLLE
+974 AYKKNLLE

-987 ITLYSGNEQ
+987 ITEYQNDEQ
-996 TLYNNLRGIISY
+996 TLYRNLRGMLHY

-1089 EYKFKDNTSIG
+1089 EYKFKDNSSIG

>member
-1 MKHKFLT
+1 MKHKILT
-8 IIVLALL
+8 IIALIL
-15 ANQVH
+15 LVNQVN
-20 AKQSIYSPRGHY
+20 AAEKSIYSPRGHY
-32 RIPLQNENVE
+32 RIPLKSENVE
-42 TFEGGAYENL
+42 TFEGGGYENL
-52 LRIVDEYNRQRG
+52 LRMVDEYNRQRG

-94 DEERGNYGT
+94 DEEHGNYGIAE
-103 TQLDKKNNLTKG
+103 LDKKNSLTKG
-115 YVDLPSIIEKRTD
+115 YLDLPSIIEKGTE
-128 ALKQNGTYDN
+128 ALKQNGNYED
-138 FSYTTMGNQK
+138 FSYTTKGNKK
-148 RFYFGNGNVA
+148 RFYFGNGNVT
-158 NDIIIKESN
+158 NDIIIKGTNE
-167 DFNKELENQKKAKT
+167 FNKELELQKNAKT

-188 GYQSIN
+188 KYESIN
-194 YANRNQL
+194 YSNRNQL

-211 IDGKSND
+211 IEGKSND
-218 EVRKFLLEKL
+218 EVRQFLLEKL

-235 NVYEKDGELYTK
+235 NIYEKDGELYTK
-247 ENGKEWKVYYKI
+247 ENGQEWKVYYKV
-259 EPVSKERT
+259 EPVSVERT

-275 DSEKFEDTVYTNIYV
+275 DNEKFEDTVYTNIYV

-297 KNSTGRILYTKK
+297 QNSSGRILYTNK

-318 NYNNDIHINTGF
+318 SSNTDMLINTGY
-330 NRERALQDIIDFAKT
+330 NRERSLQDIIDFAKT
-345 GKALPA
+345 GENLPA
-351 DASANEKNIYQYVR
+351 DASENEKNVYRYVR
-365 DKENVKAG
+365 DKEDVKAG
-373 TMTQSAFNAKWVTPF
+373 TMSQSDFDAKWVTPF
-388 GEGSTF
+388 GPGSTF

-401 MRDVV
+401 MQEKTVKEAELKPL
-406 IKEKELEPL
+406 KEKYDEYKRKL
-415 KKAYEDNKKKWD
+415 KEVENSPEFQSLGFSHG
-427 DIQKDPDFKNMGNN
+427 I
-441 YIFFNPNPPS
+441 FNPQFS
-451 WITQEDIDYIMKKYK
+451 HWYSQQDIDNFIATH
-466 YTPRQIQLA
+466 TPEQVQAA
-475 KDFFKYKAL
+475 KDYYKYKAL
-484 TSAAGTAKTN
+484 KNTADDDVLN
-494 KEIEIEDL
+494 KEIEIADL
-502 AKKYGFFLGSTT
+502 EARYGFAKYG
-514 NPAEN
+514 PAQN
-519 KWVGKFLQNSHISLT
+519 QRWRGKFIQNSHISLT

-634 PNIVFIEG
+634 PNIVFIQG
-642 NTAIE
+642 NTAIG
-647 RTYESTNPMKN
+647 RTDGITNPMKD

-670 ISENSTIDMGR
+670 LSKDSTIDMGR
-681 NIHYTYTNKIL
+681 KIHYTYTNRIF

-819 LQSSPVVLSTKR
+819 LQSSPVILSTKR

-860 YDITIPLANIS
+860 YDITMPLANIS

-1089 EYKFKDNTSIG
+1089 EYKFKDNSSIG

-1196 IQEDVALQF
+1196 VQEDVALQF

-1219 KEKNGLTIDVD
+1219 KENNGLTIDVD

-1276 KARITGSTSSFE
+1276 KAKITGSTSSFE

>member
-1 MKHKFLT
+1 MKHKILT
-8 IIVLALL
+8 IIALIL
-15 ANQVH
+15 LVNQVN
-20 AKQSIYSPRGHY
+20 AAEKSIYSPRGHY
-32 RIPLQNENVE
+32 RIPLKSENVE
-42 TFEGGAYENL
+42 TFEGGGYENL
-52 LRIVDEYNRQRG
+52 LRMVDEHNRQRG

-94 DEERGNYGT
+94 DEEHGNYGT
-103 TQLDKKNNLTKG
+103 AELDKKNSLTKG
-115 YVDLPSIIEKRTD
+115 YLDLPSIIEKGTE
-128 ALKQNGTYDN
+128 ALKQNGNYED
-138 FSYTTMGNQK
+138 FSYTTKGNKK
-148 RFYFGNGNVA
+148 RFYFGNGNVT
-158 NDIIIKESN
+158 NDIIIKGTNE
-167 DFNKELENQKKAKT
+167 FNKELELQKNAKT

-188 GYQSIN
+188 KYESIN
-194 YANRNQL
+194 YSNRNQL

-211 IDGKSND
+211 IEGKSND
-218 EVRKFLLEKL
+218 EVRQFLLEKL

-235 NVYEKDGELYTK
+235 NIYEKDGELYTK
-247 ENGKEWKVYYKI
+247 ENGQEWKVYYKV
-259 EPVSKERT
+259 EPVSVERT

-297 KNSTGRILYTKK
+297 QNSSGRILYTNK

-318 NYNNDIHINTGF
+318 SSNTDMLINTGY
-330 NRERALQDIIDFAKT
+330 NRERSLQDIIDFAKT
-345 GKALPA
+345 GENLPA
-351 DASANEKNIYQYVR
+351 DASENEKNVYRYVR
-365 DKENVKAG
+365 DKEDVKAG
-373 TMTQSAFNAKWVTPF
+373 TMSQSDFDAKWVTPF
-388 GEGSTF
+388 GPGSTF

-401 MRDVV
+401 MQEKTVKEAELKPL
-406 IKEKELEPL
+406 KEKYDEYKRKL
-415 KKAYEDNKKKWD
+415 KEVENSPEFQSLGFSHG
-427 DIQKDPDFKNMGNN
+427 I
-441 YIFFNPNPPS
+441 FNPQFS
-451 WITQEDIDYIMKKYK
+451 HWYSQQDIDDFIATH
-466 YTPRQIQLA
+466 TPEQVQAA
-475 KDFFKYKAL
+475 KDYYKYKAL
-484 TSAAGTAKTN
+484 KNTADDDVLN
-494 KEIEIEDL
+494 KEIEIADL
-502 AKKYGFFLGSTT
+502 EARYGFAKYG
-514 NPAEN
+514 PAQN
-519 KWVGKFLQNSHISLT
+519 QRWRGKFIQNSHISLT

-634 PNIVFIEG
+634 PNIVFIQG
-642 NTAIE
+642 NTTIG
-647 RTYESTNPMKN
+647 RTDGITNPMKD

-670 ISENSTIDMGR
+670 LSKDSTIDMGR
-681 NIHYTYTNKIL
+681 KIHYTYTNRIF

-819 LQSSPVVLSTKR
+819 LQSSPVILSTKR

-893 KLEEKRIEK
+893 KVEEKHIEK

>member
-1 MKHKFLT
+1 MKHKILT
-8 IIVLALL
+8 IIALIL
-15 ANQVH
+15 LVNQVN
-20 AKQSIYSPRGHY
+20 AAEKSIYSPRGHY
-32 RIPLQNENVE
+32 RIPLKSENVE
-42 TFEGGAYENL
+42 TFEGGGYENL
-52 LRIVDEYNRQRG
+52 LRMVDEHNRQRG

-94 DEERGNYGT
+94 DEEHGNYGT
-103 TQLDKKNNLTKG
+103 AELDKKNSLTKG
-115 YVDLPSIIEKRTD
+115 YLDLPSIIEKGTE
-128 ALKQNGTYDN
+128 ALKQNGNYED
-138 FSYTTMGNQK
+138 FSYTTKGNKK
-148 RFYFGNGNVA
+148 RFYFGNGNVT
-158 NDIIIKESN
+158 NDIIIKGTNE
-167 DFNKELENQKKAKT
+167 FNKELELQKNAKT

-188 GYQSIN
+188 KYESIN
-194 YANRNQL
+194 YSNRNQL

-211 IDGKSND
+211 IEGKSND
-218 EVRKFLLEKL
+218 EVRQFLLEKL

-235 NVYEKDGELYTK
+235 NIYEKDGELYTK
-247 ENGKEWKVYYKI
+247 ENGQEWKVYYKV
-259 EPVSKERT
+259 EPVSVERT

-297 KNSTGRILYTKK
+297 QNSSGRILYTNK

-318 NYNNDIHINTGF
+318 SSNTDMLINTGY
-330 NRERALQDIIDFAKT
+330 NRERSLQDIIDFAKT
-345 GKALPA
+345 GENLPA
-351 DASANEKNIYQYVR
+351 DASENEKNVYRYVR
-365 DKENVKAG
+365 DKEDVKAG
-373 TMTQSAFNAKWVTPF
+373 TMSQSDFDAKWVTPF
-388 GEGSTF
+388 GPGSTF

-401 MRDVV
+401 MQEKTVKEAELKPL
-406 IKEKELEPL
+406 KEKYDEYKRKL
-415 KKAYEDNKKKWD
+415 KEVENSPEFQSLGFSHG
-427 DIQKDPDFKNMGNN
+427 I
-441 YIFFNPNPPS
+441 FNPQFS
-451 WITQEDIDYIMKKYK
+451 HWYSQQDIDDFIATH
-466 YTPRQIQLA
+466 TPEQVQAA
-475 KDFFKYKAL
+475 KDYYKYKAL
-484 TSAAGTAKTN
+484 KNTADDDVLN
-494 KEIEIEDL
+494 KEIEIADL
-502 AKKYGFFLGSTT
+502 EARYGFAKYG
-514 NPAEN
+514 PAQN
-519 KWVGKFLQNSHISLT
+519 QRWRGKFIQNSHISLT

-634 PNIVFIEG
+634 PNIVFIQG
-642 NTAIE
+642 NTTIG
-647 RTYESTNPMKN
+647 RTDGITNPMKD

-670 ISENSTIDMGR
+670 LSKDSTIDMGR
-681 NIHYTYTNKIL
+681 KIHYTYTNRIF

-819 LQSSPVVLSTKR
+819 LQSSPVILSTKR

-893 KLEEKRIEK
+893 KVEEKHIEK

-1089 EYKFKDNTSIG
+1089 EYKFKDNSSIG

>member
-1 MKHKFLT
+1 MKHKILT
-8 IIVLALL
+8 IIALIL
-15 ANQVH
+15 LVNQVN
-20 AKQSIYSPRGHY
+20 AAEKSIYSPRGHY
-32 RIPLQNENVE
+32 RIPLKSENVE
-42 TFEGGAYENL
+42 TFEGGGYENL
-52 LRIVDEYNRQRG
+52 LRMVDEYNRQRG

-94 DEERGNYGT
+94 DEEHGNYGIAE
-103 TQLDKKNNLTKG
+103 LDKKNSLTKG
-115 YVDLPSIIEKRTD
+115 YLDLPSIIEKGTE
-128 ALKQNGTYDN
+128 ALKQNGNYED
-138 FSYTTMGNQK
+138 FSYTTKGNKK
-148 RFYFGNGNVA
+148 RFYFGNGNVT
-158 NDIIIKESN
+158 NDIIIKGTNE
-167 DFNKELENQKKAKT
+167 FNKELELQKNAKT

-188 GYQSIN
+188 KYESIN
-194 YANRNQL
+194 YSNRNQL

-211 IDGKSND
+211 IEGKSND
-218 EVRKFLLEKL
+218 EVRQFLLEKL

-235 NVYEKDGELYTK
+235 SIYEKDGELYTK
-247 ENGKEWKVYYKI
+247 ENGQEWKVYYKV
-259 EPVSKERT
+259 EPVSVERT

-275 DSEKFEDTVYTNIYV
+275 DNEKFEDTVYTNIYV

-297 KNSTGRILYTKK
+297 QNSSGRILYTNK

-318 NYNNDIHINTGF
+318 SSNTDMLINTGY
-330 NRERALQDIIDFAKT
+330 NRERSLQDIIDFAKT
-345 GKALPA
+345 GENLPA
-351 DASANEKNIYQYVR
+351 DASENEKNVYRYVR
-365 DKENVKAG
+365 DKEDVKAG
-373 TMTQSAFNAKWVTPF
+373 TMSQSDFDAKWVTPF
-388 GEGSTF
+388 GPGSTF

-401 MRDVV
+401 MQEKTVKEAELKPL
-406 IKEKELEPL
+406 KEKYDEYKRKL
-415 KKAYEDNKKKWD
+415 KEVENSPEFQSLGFSHG
-427 DIQKDPDFKNMGNN
+427 I
-441 YIFFNPNPPS
+441 FNPQFS
-451 WITQEDIDYIMKKYK
+451 HWYSQQDIDNFIATH
-466 YTPRQIQLA
+466 TPEQVQAA
-475 KDFFKYKAL
+475 KDYYKYKAL
-484 TSAAGTAKTN
+484 KNTADDDVLN
-494 KEIEIEDL
+494 KEIEIADL
-502 AKKYGFFLGSTT
+502 EARYGFAKYG
-514 NPAEN
+514 PAQN
-519 KWVGKFLQNSHISLT
+519 QRWRGKFIQNSHISLT

-634 PNIVFIEG
+634 PNIVFIQG
-642 NTAIE
+642 NTAIG
-647 RTYESTNPMKN
+647 RTDGITNPMKD

-670 ISENSTIDMGR
+670 LSKDSTIDMGR
-681 NIHYTYTNKIL
+681 KIHYTYTNRIF

-819 LQSSPVVLSTKR
+819 LQSSPVILSTKR

-860 YDITIPLANIS
+860 YDITMPLANIS

-1089 EYKFKDNTSIG
+1089 EYKFKDNSSIG

-1196 IQEDVALQF
+1196 VQEDVALQF

-1219 KEKNGLTIDVD
+1219 KENNGLTIDVD

-1276 KARITGSTSSFE
+1276 KAKITGSTSSFE

>member
-1 MKHKFLT
+1 MKHKILT
-8 IIVLALL
+8 IIALIL
-15 ANQVH
+15 LINQAN
-20 AKQSIYSPRGHY
+20 AEEKSIYSPRGHY
-32 RIPLQNENVE
+32 RIPLKSENVE

-52 LRIVDEYNRQRG
+52 LRMVDEHNRQRG
-64 INRSYFYKSTNK
+64 INRSYFYKSTEK
-76 ELRLHDNIDLI
+76 ELRLRDNIDLI
-87 PVTQYTG
+87 AVTQFTG
-94 DEERGNYGT
+94 YEEKGNYGT
-103 TQLDKKNNLTKG
+103 VQLDKKNNLTKG
-115 YVDLPSIIEKRTD
+115 YLDLPSIIEKRTD
-128 ALKQNGTYDN
+128 ALKANGNYDN
-138 FSYTTMGNQK
+138 FSYTTVGNQK

-158 NDIIIKESN
+158 NDIIIKGTN
-167 DFNKELENQKKAKT
+167 DFNKELDIQKSAKT

-188 GYQSIN
+188 KYESIN
-194 YANRNQL
+194 FANRNQL

-211 IDGKSND
+211 IEGKSND

-247 ENGKEWKVYYKI
+247 ENGQEWKVYYKV
-259 EPVSKERT
+259 EPVSVERT

-275 DSEKFEDTVYTNIYV
+275 DNEKFEDTVYTNIYV

-297 KNSTGRILYTKK
+297 QNSSGRILYTNK

-318 NYNNDIHINTGF
+318 SSNTDMLINTDN
-330 NRERALQDIIDFAKT
+330 NRERSLQDIINFAES
-345 GKALPA
+345 GKILPA
-351 DASANEKNIYQYVR
+351 DASKNEKNIYRYIR
-365 DKENVKAG
+365 DKENVKNGA
-373 TMTQSAFNAKWVTPF
+373 MSQSDFDAKWVTPF
-388 GEGSTF
+388 GPGSTF
-394 QNDIQAY
+394 QNDIQEY

-406 IKEKELEPL
+406 EKEKELEIL
-415 KKAYEDNKKKWD
+415 KKEYEDNNKKWND
-427 DIQKDPDFKNMGNN
+427 LQNDPDFTALGYM
-441 YIFFNPNPPS
+441 YIYGNPNPPS
-451 WITQEDIDYIMKKYK
+451 WITQADIEWFESRYSK
-466 YTPRQIQLA
+466 RQVQLA
-475 KDFFKYKAL
+475 KDFYKYKAL

-502 AKKYGFFLGSTT
+502 AKRYGFFLGSTT
-514 NPAEN
+514 NLAEN

-534 KTGKKIEFRGQGKI
+534 KIGKKIEFRGQGKI

-618 KNDEGH
+618 KNNEGH

-634 PNIVFIEG
+634 PNILFIEG
-642 NTAIE
+642 NTAIG
-647 RTYESTNPMKN
+647 RTDGITNPMKD

-670 ISENSTIDMGR
+670 LSKDSTIDMGR
-681 NIHYTYTNKIL
+681 KIHYTYTNRIF
-692 GESWDMNI
+692 GESWDMHI

-711 VDNHKYSKNGNSL
+711 VDNHKYAKNGNSL
-724 LEVKIKNEIKRLD
+724 LEVKIKDEIKRLD
-737 QDENEVY
+737 QNENEVY

-751 LLSLL
+751 LLGLL

-819 LQSSPVVLSTKR
+819 LQSSPVILSTKR

-893 KLEEKRIEK
+893 KLEEKHIEK

-938 VSLINDIKALNNT
+938 VSLINDINALNNT

-974 AYKENLLE
+974 AYKKNLLE

-1189 GFVISYP
+1189 GFVINYP

>member
-1 MKHKFLT
+1 MKHKILT
-8 IIVLALL
+8 IIALIL
-15 ANQVH
+15 LVNQVN
-20 AKQSIYSPRGHY
+20 AAEKSIYSPRGHY
-32 RIPLQNENVE
+32 RIPLKSENVE
-42 TFEGGAYENL
+42 TFEGGGYENL
-52 LRIVDEYNRQRG
+52 LRMVDEYNRQRG

-94 DEERGNYGT
+94 DEEHGNYGIAE
-103 TQLDKKNNLTKG
+103 LDKKNSLTKG
-115 YVDLPSIIEKRTD
+115 YLDLPSIIEKGTET
-128 ALKQNGTYDN
+128 LKQNGNYED
-138 FSYTTMGNQK
+138 FSYTTKGNKK
-148 RFYFGNGNVA
+148 RFYFGNGYVT
-158 NDIIIKESN
+158 NDIIIKGTNE
-167 DFNKELENQKKAKT
+167 FNKELELQKNAKT

-188 GYQSIN
+188 KYESIN
-194 YANRNQL
+194 YSNRNQL

-211 IDGKSND
+211 IEGKSND
-218 EVRKFLLEKL
+218 EVRQFLLEKL

-235 NVYEKDGELYTK
+235 NIYEKDGELYTK
-247 ENGKEWKVYYKI
+247 ENGQEWKVYYKV
-259 EPVSKERT
+259 EPVSVERT

-275 DSEKFEDTVYTNIYV
+275 DNEKFEDTVYTNIYV

-297 KNSTGRILYTKK
+297 QNSSGRILYTNK

-318 NYNNDIHINTGF
+318 SSNTDMLINTGY
-330 NRERALQDIIDFAKT
+330 NRERSLQDIIDFAKT
-345 GKALPA
+345 GENLPA
-351 DASANEKNIYQYVR
+351 DASENEKNVYRYVR
-365 DKENVKAG
+365 DKEDVKAG
-373 TMTQSAFNAKWVTPF
+373 TMSQSDFDAKWVTPF
-388 GEGSTF
+388 GPGSTF

-401 MRDVV
+401 MQEKTVKEAELKPL
-406 IKEKELEPL
+406 KEKYDEYKRKL
-415 KKAYEDNKKKWD
+415 KEVENSPEFQSLGFSHG
-427 DIQKDPDFKNMGNN
+427 I
-441 YIFFNPNPPS
+441 FNPQFS
-451 WITQEDIDYIMKKYK
+451 HWYSQQDIDNFIATH
-466 YTPRQIQLA
+466 TPEQVQAA
-475 KDFFKYKAL
+475 KDYYKYKAL
-484 TSAAGTAKTN
+484 KNTADDDVLN
-494 KEIEIEDL
+494 KEIEIADL
-502 AKKYGFFLGSTT
+502 EARYGFAKYG
-514 NPAEN
+514 PAQN
-519 KWVGKFLQNSHISLT
+519 QRWRGKFIQNSHISLT

-634 PNIVFIEG
+634 PNIVFIQG
-642 NTAIE
+642 NTAIG
-647 RTYESTNPMKN
+647 RTDGITNPMKD

-670 ISENSTIDMGR
+670 LSKDSTIDMGR
-681 NIHYTYTNKIL
+681 KIHYTYTNRIF

-819 LQSSPVVLSTKR
+819 LQSSPVILSTKR

-860 YDITIPLANIS
+860 YDITMPLANIS

-1089 EYKFKDNTSIG
+1089 EYKFKDNSSIG

-1196 IQEDVALQF
+1196 VQEDVALQF

-1219 KEKNGLTIDVD
+1219 KENNGLTIDVD

-1276 KARITGSTSSFE
+1276 KAKITGSTSSFE

>member
-1 MKHKFLT
+1 MKHKILT
-8 IIVLALL
+8 IIALIL
-15 ANQVH
+15 LVNQVN
-20 AKQSIYSPRGHY
+20 AAEKSIYSPRGHY
-32 RIPLQNENVE
+32 RIPLKSENVE
-42 TFEGGAYENL
+42 TFEGGGYENL
-52 LRIVDEYNRQRG
+52 LRMVDEYNRQRG

-94 DEERGNYGT
+94 DEEHGNYGT
-103 TQLDKKNNLTKG
+103 AELDKKNSLTKG
-115 YVDLPSIIEKRTD
+115 YLDLPSIIEKGTE
-128 ALKQNGTYDN
+128 ALKQNGNYED
-138 FSYTTMGNQK
+138 FSYTTKGNKK
-148 RFYFGNGNVA
+148 RFYFGNGNVT
-158 NDIIIKESN
+158 NDIIIKGTNE
-167 DFNKELENQKKAKT
+167 FNKELELQKNAKT

-188 GYQSIN
+188 KYESIN
-194 YANRNQL
+194 YSNRNQL

-211 IDGKSND
+211 IEGKSND
-218 EVRKFLLEKL
+218 EVRQFLLEKL

-235 NVYEKDGELYTK
+235 NIYEKDGELYTK
-247 ENGKEWKVYYKI
+247 ENGQEWKVYYKV
-259 EPVSKERT
+259 EPVSVERT

-297 KNSTGRILYTKK
+297 QNSSGRILYTNK

-318 NYNNDIHINTGF
+318 SSNTDMLINTGY
-330 NRERALQDIIDFAKT
+330 NRERSLQDIIDFAKT
-345 GKALPA
+345 GENLPA
-351 DASANEKNIYQYVR
+351 DASENEKNVYRYVR
-365 DKENVKAG
+365 DKEDVKAG
-373 TMTQSAFNAKWVTPF
+373 TMSQSDFDAKWVTPF
-388 GEGSTF
+388 GPGSTF

-401 MRDVV
+401 MQEKTVKEAELKPL
-406 IKEKELEPL
+406 KEKYDEYKRKL
-415 KKAYEDNKKKWD
+415 KEVENSPEFQSLGYSHG
-427 DIQKDPDFKNMGNN
+427 I
-441 YIFFNPNPPS
+441 FNPQFS
-451 WITQEDIDYIMKKYK
+451 HWYSQQDIDDFIATH
-466 YTPRQIQLA
+466 TPEQVQAA
-475 KDFFKYKAL
+475 KDYYKYKAL
-484 TSAAGTAKTN
+484 KNTADDDVLN
-494 KEIEIEDL
+494 KEIEIADL
-502 AKKYGFFLGSTT
+502 EARYGFAKYG
-514 NPAEN
+514 PAQN
-519 KWVGKFLQNSHISLT
+519 QRWRGKFIQNSHISLT

-634 PNIVFIEG
+634 PNIVFIQG
-642 NTAIE
+642 NTAIG
-647 RTYESTNPMKN
+647 RTDGITNPMKD

-670 ISENSTIDMGR
+670 LSKDSTIDMGR
-681 NIHYTYTNKIL
+681 KIHYTYTNRIF

-751 LLSLL
+751 LLSLV

-819 LQSSPVVLSTKR
+819 LQSSPVILSTKR

-860 YDITIPLANIS
+860 YDITISLANIS

-893 KLEEKRIEK
+893 KVEEKRIEK

-938 VSLINDIKALNNT
+938 ISLINDIKALNNT

>member
-1 MKHKFLT
+1 MKHKILT
-8 IIVLALL
+8 IIALIL
-15 ANQVH
+15 LINQAN
-20 AKQSIYSPRGHY
+20 AEEKSIYSPRGHY
-32 RIPLQNENVE
+32 KIPLKSENVE

-52 LRIVDEYNRQRG
+52 LRMVDEYNRQRG
-64 INRSYFYKSTNK
+64 VNNSYFYKSTEK
-76 ELRLHDNIDLI
+76 ELRLRDNIDLI
-87 PVTQYTG
+87 AVTQFTG

-103 TQLDKKNNLTKG
+103 VQLDKKNNLTKG
-115 YVDLPSIIEKRTD
+115 YLDLPSIIEKRTD
-128 ALKQNGTYDN
+128 ALKANGNYDD
-138 FSYTTMGNQK
+138 FSYTTVGNQK

-158 NDIIIKESN
+158 NDIIIKGTN
-167 DFNKELENQKKAKT
+167 DFNKELDIQKNAKT
-181 DKYLIDG
+181 DTYFING
-188 GYQSIN
+188 GYESIN
-194 YANRNQL
+194 FANRNQL

-211 IDGKSND
+211 IEGKSND

-247 ENGKEWKVYYKI
+247 ENGQEWKVYYKV
-259 EPVSKERT
+259 EPVSVERT

-275 DSEKFEDTVYTNIYV
+275 DNEKFEDTVYTNIYV

-297 KNSTGRILYTKK
+297 QNSSGRILYTNK

-318 NYNNDIHINTGF
+318 SSNTDMLINTGY
-330 NRERALQDIIDFAKT
+330 NRERSLQDIIDFAKT
-345 GKALPA
+345 GENLPA
-351 DASANEKNIYQYVR
+351 DASENEKNVYRYVR
-365 DKENVKAG
+365 DKEDVKAG
-373 TMTQSAFNAKWVTPF
+373 TMSQSDFDAKWVTPF
-388 GEGSTF
+388 GPGSTF

-401 MRDVV
+401 MQEKTVKEAELKPL
-406 IKEKELEPL
+406 KEKYDEYKRKL
-415 KKAYEDNKKKWD
+415 KEVENSPEFQSLGFSHG
-427 DIQKDPDFKNMGNN
+427 I
-441 YIFFNPNPPS
+441 FNPQFS
-451 WITQEDIDYIMKKYK
+451 HWYSQQDIDDFIATH
-466 YTPRQIQLA
+466 TPEQVQAA
-475 KDFFKYKAL
+475 KDYYKYKAL
-484 TSAAGTAKTN
+484 KNTADDDVLN
-494 KEIEIEDL
+494 KEIEIADL
-502 AKKYGFFLGSTT
+502 EARYGFAKYG
-514 NPAEN
+514 PAQN
-519 KWVGKFLQNSHISLT
+519 QRWRGKFIQNSHISLT

-634 PNIVFIEG
+634 PNIIFIEG

-647 RTYESTNPMKN
+647 RTNGITNPMKD

-819 LQSSPVVLSTKR
+819 LQSSPVILSTKR

-987 ITLYSGNEQ
+987 ITLYSSNEQ

>member
-1 MKHKFLT
+1 MKHKILT
-8 IIVLALL
+8 IIALIL
-15 ANQVH
+15 LINQAN
-20 AKQSIYSPRGHY
+20 AEEKSIYSPRGHY
-32 RIPLQNENVE
+32 KIPLKSENVE

-52 LRIVDEYNRQRG
+52 LRMVDEYNRQRG
-64 INRSYFYKSTNK
+64 VNNSYFYKSTEK
-76 ELRLHDNIDLI
+76 ELRLRDNIDLI
-87 PVTQYTG
+87 AVTQFTG

-103 TQLDKKNNLTKG
+103 VQLDKKNNLTKG
-115 YVDLPSIIEKRTD
+115 YLDLPSIIEKRTD
-128 ALKQNGTYDN
+128 ALKANGNYDD
-138 FSYTTMGNQK
+138 FSYTTVGNQK

-158 NDIIIKESN
+158 NDIIIKGTN
-167 DFNKELENQKKAKT
+167 DFNKELDIQKNAKT
-181 DKYLIDG
+181 DTYFING
-188 GYQSIN
+188 GYESITF
-194 YANRNQL
+194 ANRNQL

-211 IDGKSND
+211 IEGKSND

-247 ENGKEWKVYYKI
+247 ENGQEWKVYYKV
-259 EPVSKERT
+259 EPVSVERT

-275 DSEKFEDTVYTNIYV
+275 DNEKFEDTVYTNIYV

-297 KNSTGRILYTKK
+297 QNSSGRILYTNK

-318 NYNNDIHINTGF
+318 SSNTDMLINTGY
-330 NRERALQDIIDFAKT
+330 NRERSLQDIIDFAKT
-345 GKALPA
+345 GENLPA
-351 DASANEKNIYQYVR
+351 DASENEKNVYRYVR
-365 DKENVKAG
+365 DKEDVKAG
-373 TMTQSAFNAKWVTPF
+373 TMSQSDFDAKWVTPF
-388 GEGSTF
+388 GPGSTF

-401 MRDVV
+401 MQEKTVKEAELKPL
-406 IKEKELEPL
+406 KEKYDEYKRKL
-415 KKAYEDNKKKWD
+415 KEVENSPEFQSLGFSHG
-427 DIQKDPDFKNMGNN
+427 I
-441 YIFFNPNPPS
+441 FNPQFS
-451 WITQEDIDYIMKKYK
+451 HWYSQQDIDDFIATH
-466 YTPRQIQLA
+466 TPEQVQAA
-475 KDFFKYKAL
+475 KDYYKYKAL
-484 TSAAGTAKTN
+484 KNTADDDVLN
-494 KEIEIEDL
+494 KEIEIADL
-502 AKKYGFFLGSTT
+502 EARYGFAKYG
-514 NPAEN
+514 PAQN
-519 KWVGKFLQNSHISLT
+519 QRWRGKFIQNSHISLT

-634 PNIVFIEG
+634 PNIIFIEG

-647 RTYESTNPMKN
+647 RTNGITNPMKD

-819 LQSSPVVLSTKR
+819 LQSSPVILSTKR

-987 ITLYSGNEQ
+987 ITLYSSNEQ